1 MKGYTYIDNGK
12 FDFTDKAKPELQ
24 SPKDAVVRVT
34 LSISVQAIYTS
45 NTVVFRGHVRELQSA
60 TKWLVSLKRQALMS

>member
-24 SPKDAVVRVT
+24 SPKDAVV
-34 LSISVQAIYTS
+34 LS
-45 NTVVFRGHVRELQSA
+45 L
-60 TKWLVSLKRQALMS
+60 